1 MFNRFCIF
9 LSSPVWP
16 PSSCVYSP
24 VLPFTC
30 MPCHSYCRQ
39 IGSLLLCLFHVL
51 INSLV
56 CWFSQWSIEK
66 KSSSPFRRLPADHCQ
81 KIPQFYKIFTTY
93 AFFPPS
99 LNFPLSRPWI
109 KKILSFS
116 RLSHGRRG
124 VGLIRG
130 VHCVILSQ
138 CLTTCT
144 AATTSALQTT
154 GSVGRKVGVDVPEHS
169 TWYQSTVQRLHHLTR
184 WPREMHGHINENNI
198 YRNWGHGLRS
208 SRTPPLTSC
217 HLYGPTTV

>member
-1 MFNRFCIF
+1 MIDWKKIQFPFQEITCWP
-9 LSSPVWP
+9 LSENSPI
-16 PSSCVYSP
+16 
-24 VLPFTC
+24 LQDI
-30 MPCHSYCRQ
+30 HH
-39 IGSLLLCLFHVL
+39 ICL
-51 INSLV
+51 
-56 CWFSQWSIEK
+56 
-66 KSSSPFRRLPADHCQ
+66 
-81 KIPQFYKIFTTY
+81 
-93 AFFPPS
+93 FPPS
-99 LNFPLSRPWI
+99 LNFPLSRPW
-109 KKILSFS
+109 SFS